1 MAEEKKRDRTEYM
14 KQYYQKRREESLEK
28 HKQWGK
34 ENKDRKAEL
43 KRQERARKK
52 KAANPG
58 DILDALDAI
67 KKEDQDNDKE

>member
-14 KQYYQKRREESLEK
+14 KQYYQKRREEL
-28 HKQWGK
+28 
-34 ENKDRKAEL
+34 
-43 KRQERARKK
+43 RARHRQWSKDHPEANYESTKKAREKK
-52 KAANPG
+52 KRAANPG